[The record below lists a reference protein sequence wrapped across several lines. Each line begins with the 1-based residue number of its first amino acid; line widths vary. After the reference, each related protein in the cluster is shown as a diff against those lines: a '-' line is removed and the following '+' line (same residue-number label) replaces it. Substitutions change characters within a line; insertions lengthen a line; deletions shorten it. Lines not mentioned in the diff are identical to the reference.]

1 MACWV
6 VAVIIVSAG
15 ILGVL
20 LGMLNY
26 WLLVTGRVVSDGPAY
41 LWINI
46 AAVALVLLSLIEQF
60 NLPTLL
66 INVFYGV
73 VSVWGLWR
81 YKHDA

>member
-1 MACWV
+1 ML
-6 VAVIIVSAG
+6 VAIG

-46 AAVALVLLSLIEQF
+46 AAALLVLSSLFQQF
-60 NLPTLL
+60 NLPALL
-66 INVFYGV
+66 INVFYGG
-73 VSVWGLWR
+73 VSAWGLWR
-81 YKHDA
+81 YYDQSISS